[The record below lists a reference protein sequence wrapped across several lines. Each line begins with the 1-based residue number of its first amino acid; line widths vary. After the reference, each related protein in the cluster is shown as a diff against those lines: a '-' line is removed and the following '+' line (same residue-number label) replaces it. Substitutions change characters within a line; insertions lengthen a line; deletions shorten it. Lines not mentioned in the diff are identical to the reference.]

1 MNPRNTTKAMRQ
13 GAQLHYE
20 TLEKPMDFCKVL
32 NISNIYIYIYISD
45 SKLLI
50 FNKLYF
56 VSETPQLFEYFIWKT
71 DLRAAKLW
79 NFRIENEKIAKI
91 IH

>member
-20 TLEKPMDFCKVL
+20 TLKKPIAFCKAL
-32 NISNIYIYIYISD
+32 IISNIYISD

-71 DLRAAKLW
+71 DL
-79 NFRIENEKIAKI
+79 
-91 IH
+91 